1 MTLPIRVAIRF
12 LLISV
17 FIAMVLHWYG
27 DSLLELLLPIYRWEI
42 NFIDAGYQVRS
53 FSINNSEPEH
63 VFFLQVNLA
72 KPMFVGGRFIFPNP
86 QGLAQASSIVD
97 HVWLMAVL
105 FFAIIF
111 SWPASRMRLLV
122 LRVLVGLPFLIGI
135 LLLDIPFTL
144 LAALKGL
151 IIQQLELD
159 TFSPLIL
166 WGSFLE
172 GGGRLAL
179 SLVAGALVVLVTNFL
194 FNNRS
199 IIVANNSAS

>member
-1 MTLPIRVAIRF
+1 MTLSIRVAIRF

-17 FIAMVLHWYG
+17 FIAMALHWYG
-27 DSLLELLLPIYRWEI
+27 DPILELLLPIYRWEI
-42 NFIDAGYQVRS
+42 NLIDAGYQVLS

-63 VFFLQVNLA
+63 VFSLQVNLV

-86 QGLAQASSIVD
+86 QGLAHASSIVD
-97 HVWLMAVL
+97 HVWQMAVL

-111 SWPASRMRLLV
+111 SWPASSMRLFV
-122 LRVLVGLPFLIGI
+122 MRVLVGLPFLIGV

-151 IIQQLELD
+151 IVEQLELD

-179 SLVAGALVVLVTNFL
+179 SLVAGALVVLITNFL

-199 IIVANNSAS
+199 ITVANNAAS

>member
-12 LLISV
+12 LMFSI
-17 FIAMVLHWYG
+17 FIAMVFHWYG
-27 DSLLELLLPIYRWEI
+27 DCLLELLLPIYRWEI
-42 NFIDAGYQVRS
+42 NFIDDGYQILS
-53 FSINNSEPEH
+53 FSINDSESEH
-63 VFFLQVNLA
+63 VFSLQVNLA
-72 KPMFVGGRFIFPNP
+72 KPMFVGGRFIFPHP
-86 QGLAQASSIVD
+86 QGLAYASSIVD

-105 FFAIIF
+105 FFATIF
-111 SWPASRMRLLV
+111 SWPASRIRLFV
-122 LRVLVGLPFLIGI
+122 LRVLIGMPFLIGV
-135 LLLDIPFTL
+135 LMLDIPFTL

-194 FNNRS
+194 FNNSS
-199 IIVANNSAS
+199 IAIANKSAS

>member
-1 MTLPIRVAIRF
+1 MF
-12 LLISV
+12 L
-17 FIAMVLHWYG
+17 AMVLHWYG
-27 DSLLELLLPIYRWEI
+27 DFLLELLLPIYRWEI
-42 NFIDAGYQVRS
+42 NFIDAGYQILS
-53 FSINNSEPEH
+53 FRINDSEPEH
-63 VFFLQVNLA
+63 IFFLQVNLA
-72 KPMFVGGRFIFPNP
+72 KPMFVGGRFIFPHP
-86 QGLAQASSIVD
+86 QGLAHASSIVD
-97 HVWLMAVL
+97 HVWLMTVL
-105 FFAIIF
+105 FFATIF

-122 LRVLVGLPFLIGI
+122 LRVLLGLPFLIGV

-172 GGGRLAL
+172 GGGRIAL

-194 FNNRS
+194 FNNS
-199 IIVANNSAS
+199 AIPTANNSAS